1 MMAANLMVDPINEF
15 SIAAITRPLFYGS
28 ADGSVYLFIQY
39 LGGIGNFLKTIVELV
54 SFICPANL
62 WGN

>member
-39 LGGIGNFLKTIVELV
+39 LGGIGNFL
-54 SFICPANL
+54 
-62 WGN
+62 